1 MLAAAGASEPPTLA
15 PDRDPA
21 ASARTTSPAT
31 ARDRRTPRRA
41 GTRVIV
47 LVAVA
52 LVLASAIF
60 TVTGAHAAKARDPLQ
75 RHVRLG
81 AWVEGMTLEPARLD
95 ALGRELRTDIAVAS
109 YYWGY
114 GDVFPAAP
122 ELAHS
127 RGGTRDVLLSWDM
140 GETRFVEWSRG
151 DHDAYL
157 DQIAEAA
164 LAYPYDVYVRPWPE
178 MNGDW
183 QSFQPTRDGGK
194 AYGGTPT
201 EFVAAWRHVVDHL
214 RAAGVDNLKWV
225 FNPTVDTYAET
236 TRVGDIWPGAGYVD
250 VLGLDGFNWGKDSLW
265 GEWRSFTAVF
275 KKQYQRLTRLHPTAP
290 VWICEVGSKEPRRQD
305 GAPRDHRRSKA
316 RWITDMMSARAFPR
330 IDTVVW
336 FNEAKERDWRIE
348 SSRGSLRAMRRALR

>member
-1 MLAAAGASEPPTLA
+1 MTAVAGSPTPPAIDSVDTPTDA
-15 PDRDPA
+15 RRERAEDPRA
-21 ASARTTSPAT
+21 
-31 ARDRRTPRRA
+31 PRRA
-41 GTRVIV
+41 STRVIV
-47 LVAVA
+47 VVA
-52 LVLASAIF
+52 LGLVLLSTVF
-60 TVTGAHAAKARDPLQ
+60 TFTGADAAKARDPLQ
-75 RHVRLG
+75 RNVRFG

-95 ALGRELRTDIAVAS
+95 ALGRKLRTDVAVAS

-114 GDVFPAAP
+114 GDVFPAGP

-140 GETRFVEWSRG
+140 GETRFVEWSG
-151 DHDAYL
+151 GQHDAYL

-183 QSFQPTRDGGK
+183 QSFQPTRDGAK
-194 AYGGTPT
+194 AHGGTPQ

-214 RAAGVDNLKWV
+214 RAAGVDNVKWV

-236 TRVGDIWPGAGYVD
+236 TRVDDIWPGAGYVD
-250 VLGLDGFNWGKDSLW
+250 VLGLDGFNWGQDSLW
-265 GEWRSFTAVF
+265 GEWRDFTSVF
-275 KKQYQRLTRLHPTAP
+275 RTQYQRLTRLHPSAP
-290 VWICEVGSKEPRRQD
+290 VWICEVGSKEPRRHD
-305 GAPRDHRRSKA
+305 GAPRDRRQSKA
-316 RWITDMMSARAFPR
+316 RWIKDMMTARAFPR

-348 SSRGSLRAMRRALR
+348 SSRSSLRAMRQALR

>member
-1 MLAAAGASEPPTLA
+1 MLAAAGATEPPTSVPSLTPSA
-15 PDRDPA
+15 PVV
-21 ASARTTSPAT
+21 
-31 ARDRRTPRRA
+31 DRRAPRRA
-41 GTRVIV
+41 STRVV
-47 LVAVA
+47 VVVASGWSCCPRV
-52 LVLASAIF
+52 F
-60 TVTGAHAAKARDPLQ
+60 TLPVPTRPRARPAPA
-75 RHVRLG
+75 HVRLG

-95 ALGRELRTDIAVAS
+95 ALGRELRTDIEVAS

-157 DQIAEAA
+157 DQIAAAA

-183 QSFQPTRDGGK
+183 QSFQPTRDGGQGPRRY
-194 AYGGTPT
+194 AGR
-201 EFVAAWRHVVDHL
+201 VRRRLAARRRPPPRGRGRQHQVGLQPHRRHL
-214 RAAGVDNLKWV
+214 RRDHQGLRHLARRRVRRRARPRRLQLGPGLGLGSLALLHRRLREAVPAAHPAAPHGSGVDLRGRLEGAA
-225 FNPTVDTYAET
+225 T
-236 TRVGDIWPGAGYVD
+236 PGRCAA
-250 VLGLDGFNWGKDSLW
+250 
-265 GEWRSFTAVF
+265 R
-275 KKQYQRLTRLHPTAP
+275 P
-290 VWICEVGSKEPRRQD
+290 
-305 GAPRDHRRSKA
+305 RRSKA